1 MFSTT
6 DPIDVGRGLHPSN
19 VAGSRKHREIPW
31 ITRRTVCSQGSAFWS
46 ASSALFLPSIG
57 GGKLIA
63 GKPVGAGLYICM
75 IVCLSVGF
83 LMLLRSQ
90 AQSKAGE

>member
-1 MFSTT
+1 M
-6 DPIDVGRGLHPSN
+6 DHKENRLLARVGLLVGL
-19 VAGSRKHREIPW
+19 VG
-31 ITRRTVCSQGSAFWS
+31 VVLAFI
-46 ASSALFLPSIG
+46 A